1 MSAVTDVDV
10 AVIGAGPAGLA
21 AATELASRTSARVA
35 VLERE
40 PDAGGIPR
48 HSDHP
53 GYGLRDRHTFTT
65 GPRYARRLVDDA
77 VAAGAEV
84 LTRTMVT
91 DWDDSADRA
100 DSADNADS
108 GADRSGDD
116 GGIGMNVTGP
126 AGRRRV
132 RARAVILATGARERP
147 RPARMIPGD
156 RPAGVLT
163 TGELQNKVH
172 LHHQEIGTRAVVVG
186 AELVSWSAVMTLRE
200 AGCRTETLVTHHARP
215 ESYGIVTVV
224 GRVAFRT
231 RVAVGSRV
239 TRVLGR
245 GRVSGVEIEDLGTGR
260 RRVVA
265 CDTVVFTGDWVPD
278 HELARSAGITLD
290 RGTLGPLVDAAGRT
304 DRPGIFAAGNL
315 VHPVDTADVAALAGV
330 HVAGAVE
337 RHLAGSPEPDGP
349 AVPLVA
355 GEPFRWVSP
364 GLHRPG
370 HPAPARGRLETWVH
384 ELVRVPRVT
393 VTQDG
398 RVLTRRRLPWPAAP
412 GRVFRIP
419 WDVLDRVDP
428 SGGPVHLSL

>member
-1 MSAVTDVDV
+1 MSAGTDVDV

-21 AATELASRTSARVA
+21 AAKELASRTSARVA

-48 HSDHP
+48 HSDHL
-53 GYGLRDRHTFTT
+53 GYGLRDRRTFTS
-65 GPRYARRLVDDA
+65 GPRYARRLVNDA

-91 DWDDSADRA
+91 DWDDD
-100 DSADNADS
+100 
-108 GADRSGDD
+108 GAD
-116 GGIGMNVTGP
+116 GIGMNVTGP

-200 AGCRTETLVTHHARP
+200 AGCRTEALVTHHPRP
-215 ESYGIVTVV
+215 ESYGIVNVV

-290 RGTLGPLVDAAGRT
+290 RGTRGPLVDAAGRT

-330 HVAGAVE
+330 HVAGSVA
-337 RHLAGSPEPDGP
+337 RHLAGSLGPEGP
-349 AVPLVA
+349 TVPLVA
-355 GEPFRWVSP
+355 DEPIRWVSP

-370 HPAPARGRLETWVH
+370 LPAPARARIEAWVH
-384 ELVRVPRVT
+384 ELVRVPRIT

-419 WDVLDRVDP
+419 WDVLDGVDP
-428 SGGPVHLSL
+428 AAGPVHLSL